1 MKHRFTLPII
11 LFVFLFA
18 ILGCGLADRVQKE
31 MGGSSGTN
39 TDTSPA
45 ANQPTD
51 PAIDIQK
58 TGVAECDEVVD
69 MVTAFAAHP
78 DDNFAVRYGKS
89 LIVDQIKDSIKK
101 SVEENGRDKVELAK
115 DCTVAKTELK
125 RAMNQWEN
133 KNANQ

>member
-1 MKHRFTLPII
+1 MKHRFALPI
-11 LFVFLFA
+11 LLVFLFA
-18 ILGCGLADRVQKE
+18 ILGCGLVDRVQKE
-31 MGGSSGTN
+31 IGSSSGTN
-39 TDTSPA
+39 TNTPPA
-45 ANQPTD
+45 ADQSTD
-51 PAIDIQK
+51 SAIDIQK

-69 MVTAFAAHP
+69 MVTAFADNP

-101 SVEENGRDKVELAK
+101 SVEENGRDKIQLAK